1 MIVDKICKMI
11 ITKEFLTHLDLSW
24 ASLSPKQLSLIAD
37 TLIENHE
44 QIPLRNLNLSY
55 NSLYSNEDNIDYK
68 ASQEFVQNI
77 SLYVRKS

>member
-1 MIVDKICKMI
+1 MIVGKLCKII

-24 ASLSPKQLSLIAD
+24 ASLSPKQLSLIAG
-37 TLIENHE
+37 TLNENHE

-55 NSLYSNEDNIDYK
+55 NSLYSNEENIDYK

-77 SLYVRKS
+77 SEYISKS